1 MNLHKTSK
9 IFCKTLKIFLEYHKY
24 SAKPWSYSLK
34 FHNIISQLLNVTILF
49 PNVTKLFPNVT
60 ILFTKVVFKN
70 SNIVKSESAE
80 PPKSASVNLGKYR
93 KYSFQF
99 SAANKHLH
107 FYYFATDWPYQEN
120 IAVFW
125 NIYWNDLSS
134 KLFLFQEFSRLSKN
148 CLDSNSCKTRHNTP
162 KNRVVLA
169 VTT

>member
-1 MNLHKTSK
+1 M
-9 IFCKTLKIFLEYHKY
+9 
-24 SAKPWSYSLK
+24 
-34 FHNIISQLLNVTILF
+34 TILF

-120 IAVFW
+120 IAVFR

-134 KLFLFQEFSRLSKN
+134 KLFLFGTFHLFE
-148 CLDSNSCKTRHNTP
+148 SCIGQGVAAIHQVGNFGETLQRWNFNHEWHQ
-162 KNRVVLA
+162 RC
-169 VTT
+169 